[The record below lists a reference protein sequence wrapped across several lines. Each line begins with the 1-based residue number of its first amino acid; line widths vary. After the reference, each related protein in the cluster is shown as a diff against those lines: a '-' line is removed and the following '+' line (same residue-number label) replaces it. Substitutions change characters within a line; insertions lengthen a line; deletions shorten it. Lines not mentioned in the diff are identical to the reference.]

1 MIITVLKLIILAI
14 LLKILLVVIDVIYND
29 ED

>member
-1 MIITVLKLIILAI
+1 MIITFLKLIILAI